1 MYYLKDYRE
10 GQKLVGTY
18 LCKTKQVL
26 KTKAGKTYYSL
37 TLQDKTAI
45 VDAKIWELNNGIA
58 SFEAM
63 DYIFCEGLVTSFQ
76 GNIQMNISRLRKS
89 EEGEYDPADY
99 IPTTNRDVKQMMGE
113 VLAYVESVKN
123 TYLSKL
129 LKMFFIEDTA
139 FVKEFKRHSAAKSVH
154 HSFMGG
160 LLEHTLSVTNMCNYF
175 ANAYPKLHRDLL
187 ITAALFHDMGKID
200 EISSFPRND
209 YTDEGQLAGHIFIGA
224 HKLMDAISTI
234 NGFPK
239 RLANE
244 LIHCILAHH
253 GKLEFG
259 SPKVPSL
266 LEAMA
271 LHLADNADA
280 KLQTLT
286 EVFEQA
292 GDNMEWLGYNRMFET
307 NLRQT
312 SPGQG

>member
-18 LCKTKQVL
+18 LCKTKQIL

-37 TLQDKTAI
+37 TLQDKTAV

-63 DYIFCEGLVTSFQ
+63 DYIFCEGMVTTFQ

-99 IPTTNRDVKQMMGE
+99 IPTTDKDVEQMFGE
-113 VLAYVESVKN
+113 ILDYVHSVKN
-123 TYLSKL
+123 PYLNRL
-129 LKMFFIEDTA
+129 LTIFFVEDEA
-139 FVKEFKRHSAAKSVH
+139 FVSEFKRHSAAKSIH
-154 HSFMGG
+154 HGYMGG
-160 LLEHTLSVTNMCNYF
+160 LLEHTLSVTNMCRYF
-175 ANAYPKLHRDLL
+175 ADTYPSIHRDLL
-187 ITAALFHDMGKID
+187 ITAALFHDMGKVE
-200 EISSFPRND
+200 EIAGFPRND
-209 YTDEGQLAGHIFIGA
+209 YTDEGQLLGHIFIGA
-224 HKLMDAISTI
+224 HKLTAAISTI
-234 NGFPK
+234 SGFPET
-239 RLANE
+239 LGHE
-244 LIHCILAHH
+244 LVHCILAHH

-259 SPKVPSL
+259 SPKVPAL

-271 LHLADNADA
+271 LYLADNADA

-286 EVFEQA
+286 ELFRQA
-292 GDNMEWLGYNRMFET
+292 GDNKGWLGFNRMFES

-312 SPGQG
+312 TQEE

>member
-63 DYIFCEGLVTSFQ
+63 DYIFCECLVTSFQ

-123 TYLSKL
+123 PYLSKL

>member
-10 GQKLVGTY
+10 GQKLTGTY
-18 LCKTKQVL
+18 LCKSKQIL

-37 TLQDKTAI
+37 ILQDKTGTA
-45 VDAKIWELNNGIA
+45 DAKIWELNNGIA

-63 DYIFCEGLVTSFQ
+63 DYIYCEGLVTSFQ

-99 IPTTNRDVKQMMGE
+99 IPTTKKNVGE
-113 VLAYVESVKN
+113 MFEQILSYIRSVKN
-123 TYLSKL
+123 PYLSEL
-129 LKMFFIEDTA
+129 LKKFFLEDKA
-139 FVKEFKRHSAAKSVH
+139 FVEKFKKHSAAKSVH
-154 HSFMGG
+154 HGFMGG
-160 LLEHTLSVTNMCNYF
+160 LLEHTLSVTNMCEYF
-175 ANAYPKLHRDLL
+175 VRAYPNIQRDLL

-200 EISSFPRND
+200 EIAGFPRND
-209 YTDEGQLAGHIFIGA
+209 YTDEGQLLGHIYIGA
-224 HKLMDAISTI
+224 QKLSAAIAEI

-239 RLANE
+239 KLENE
-244 LIHCILAHH
+244 LLHCILAHH

-259 SPKVPSL
+259 SPKVPAL

-286 EVFEQA
+286 EIFEQA
-292 GDNMEWLGYNRMFET
+292 EDNMDWLGFNRMFES

-312 SPGQG
+312 SEGGL

>member
-123 TYLSKL
+123 PYLSKL
-129 LKMFFIEDTA
+129 LKMFFIADTA